1 MKAIKIKMKRNC
13 EYSTNVQDI
22 DSIYID
28 EMGTYV
34 KKAEVYDYLK
44 KIPKSIVVN
53 NPPYPYLIPVLSTS
67 GEKYVRSVANS
78 ITVDNL
84 LKLPRE

>member
-1 MKAIKIKMKRNC
+1 MFFIAKSKSIDFTKNFIRRAFEMKAIKIKMKRNC

-44 KIPKSIVVN
+44 K
-53 NPPYPYLIPVLSTS
+53 YQ
-67 GEKYVRSVANS
+67 
-78 ITVDNL
+78 NL
-84 LKLPRE
+84 

>member
-13 EYSTNVQDI
+13 EYSLNVQDI

-53 NPPYPYLIPVLSTS
+53 IPPYPYLRPVLSTS
-67 GEKYVRSVANS
+67 GEKYVCSVANS